1 MYALESRY
9 MPATRYFF
17 RYSDARAYAKLLGLG
32 PRSYQI
38 RPVH

>member
-1 MYALESRY
+1 MYALESRW
-9 MPATRYFF
+9 MPSTRYFF
-17 RYSDARAYAKLLGLG
+17 TYSAARSYAKLLGLG